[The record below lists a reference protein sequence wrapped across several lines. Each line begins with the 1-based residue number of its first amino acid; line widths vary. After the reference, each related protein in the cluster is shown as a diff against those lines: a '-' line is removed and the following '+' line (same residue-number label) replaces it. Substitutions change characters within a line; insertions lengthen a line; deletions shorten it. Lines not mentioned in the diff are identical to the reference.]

1 MLDRD
6 MATGSVLKALMN
18 FVGGHGSSPF
28 VFVNDDKMEKFR
40 YLPKLDR
47 DWIGIGTAIDRLVER
62 EDFAVSGPEDEVT
75 NAPSQFSKR
84 AVLRFNLHSPPL
96 SSVRL

>member
-6 MATGSVLKALMN
+6 MATGTVLKALMD
-18 FVGGHGSSPF
+18 FLRCHGSCPF
-28 VFVNDDKMEKFR
+28 FFVDDDEMEKFR

-84 AVLRFNLHSPPL
+84 AVLRFNLHSPLL
-96 SSVRL
+96 SSVLL

>member
-6 MATGSVLKALMN
+6 MATGSVVKALMN

-28 VFVNDDKMEKFR
+28 VFVNDDEMEKFR

-47 DWIGIGTAIDRLVER
+47 DWVGIGAEIDRLIER
-62 EDFAVSGPEDEVT
+62 EYFAVSGPEDEVT
-75 NAPSQFSKR
+75 YAPSQCTER
-84 AVLRFNLHSPPL
+84 AVLRFNLHSPLL